1 MADIENSMPCSPP
14 EAAFRALIKTYGLV
28 RRLQDPYFAAFG
40 VSVSQWAALY
50 HLWRAQEEGQP
61 GLRLTDLGSRL
72 LVRPPSITGV
82 VDRLCRLGLVNRTAA
97 ADDLRAK
104 QVSLAPAGR
113 ELVDRVMAEIPKRIR
128 SLMGGLNEQEQA
140 QLLQLLD
147 RMAAHLDTMAA
158 EK

>member
-1 MADIENSMPCSPP
+1 MTDTDKSTPFGPT
-14 EAAFRALIKTYGLV
+14 EATFRAFIRTYGLV
-28 RRLQDPYFAAFG
+28 KRLQDPYFAAFG

-50 HLWRAQEEGQP
+50 HLWRAQEEGHP

-82 VDRLCRLGLVNRTAA
+82 VDRLCRLGFVNRITA

-113 ELVDRVMAEIPKRIR
+113 ELVERVMAEIPGRIR

-147 RMAAHLDTMAA
+147 RMAAHLDTMSA

>member
-1 MADIENSMPCSPP
+1 MTDTGNSIPLSSP
-14 EAAFRALIKTYGLV
+14 EATFRAFIKTYGLV
-28 RRLQDPYFAAFG
+28 KRLQEPYFAAFG
-40 VSVSQWAALY
+40 VSISQWAALY

-97 ADDLRAK
+97 VDDLRAK
-104 QVSLAPAGR
+104 QVSLAPAGK
-113 ELVDRVMAEIPKRIR
+113 ELVDRVMAEVPKRIR
-128 SLMGGLNEQEQA
+128 DLMAGLNEQEQA